1 MARLLHTTPH
11 ILKNLSINA
20 EEALKHG
27 LISEI
32 VKEDKLESRVDEIAE
47 LINLN
52 SKAVIALGIT

>member
-1 MARLLHTTPH
+1 MLIFKA
-11 ILKNLSINA
+11 LKMLFTGEAINA

>member
-1 MARLLHTTPH
+1 MLIFKA
-11 ILKNLSINA
+11 LKMLFTGEAIKT